1 MKKVLFVFVLL
12 TAFAAVFVTNI
23 RAQDETLTN
32 QDVITMTKAGLDK
45 TIILGK
51 VRTSKGKYDLS
62 TNGLIELKKEGVD
75 DVVVHAML
83 EANSGMQ
90 KLAPTAGTPVSY
102 DPNDPTAPHDFG
114 IYLYEEKDGKKMTRL
129 DPNVSAQNRT
139 GGKVTQQLT
148 PFGLGKVKQKANLP
162 GTTAKTQIVGG
173 VPVFY
178 FYLDAKSGGMNT
190 SSGVPSTTNEFALVK
205 FNIRDDNRELTISKS
220 NSWGAKGGLS
230 DESVME
236 FTAESLGN
244 GVFKVT
250 PKLPLKLGEY
260 GFYLLNS
267 GNSNAG
273 SGMGA
278 KFFDFG
284 VQAAKY

>member
-1 MKKVLFVFVLL
+1 MKKIFIVFMLL
-12 TAFAAVFVTNI
+12 MIFAAASVTITN
-23 RAQDETLTN
+23 AQDETLTN

-45 TIILGK
+45 MIIVGK
-51 VRTSKGKYDLS
+51 VRTSKGKFDLS
-62 TNGLIELKKEGVD
+62 TTGLIELKKEGVD

-83 EANSGMQ
+83 EANSGGYQ
-90 KLAPTAGTPVSY
+90 KPAAGTPASY
-102 DPNDPTAPHDFG
+102 DLNDPTAPHDFG
-114 IYLYEEKDGKKMTRL
+114 IYLYEERDGKPSMVRL

-220 NSWGAKGGLS
+220 NSWGAKGGFPMNPSWNLPR
-230 DESVME
+230 
-236 FTAESLGN
+236 
-244 GVFKVT
+244 KVWAMVSSRSRR
-250 PKLPLKLGEY
+250 KRL
-260 GFYLLNS
+260 
-267 GNSNAG
+267 
-273 SGMGA
+273 
-278 KFFDFG
+278 
-284 VQAAKY
+284 

>member
-1 MKKVLFVFVLL
+1 MKKVLVTFTLL
-12 TAFAAVFVTNI
+12 LAIAAGSATI
-23 RAQDETLTN
+23 AKAQDETLSN

-45 TIILGK
+45 MIIVGK

-75 DVVVHAML
+75 DLVVHAML
-83 EANSGMQ
+83 EANSGT
-90 KLAPTAGTPVSY
+90 KTVLTAGTPVSY
-102 DPNDPTAPHDFG
+102 DLNDPASPHDFG
-114 IYLYEEKDGKKMTRL
+114 IYLYEETDGKKMMTQL
-129 DPNVSAQNRT
+129 APNVSAQNRT

-162 GTTAKTQIVGG
+162 GTAAKMQIAGG
-173 VPVFY
+173 APVFY
-178 FYLDAKSGGMNT
+178 FYLDAKTGGLNT

-236 FTAESLGN
+236 FGVESLGN
-244 GVFKVT
+244 GLFKVW
-250 PKLPLKLGEY
+250 PKVPLQNGEY

-267 GNSNAG
+267 GNSSAGNAV
-273 SGMGA
+273 GA

-284 VQAAKY
+284 IQSKKY